1 MNKEE
6 LEKQISLLQ
15 ERVEANKTMNEG
27 YESDLLKAEKQL
39 ADYNKPELTPEQ
51 FGDLE
56 YAIQSAIEGFD
67 FSNTDM
73 YEIEYGINYDGK
85 VHCESFD
92 FNDSYEL
99 IEAVVKKASS
109 LFAEFV
115 EKEEEEE
122 PVVEQVEQ
130 PVESQ
135 PAEEQ
140 VLLDP
145 MPVAEPRE
153 TEVTHSKP
161 SNEDMENLKQM
172 AEEKKQNKEEKT
184 FKKRS
189 WFNK

>member
-27 YESDLLKAEKQL
+27 YKSDLLKAEKQL

-56 YAIQSAIEGFD
+56 DAIQSAVEAFD

-73 YEIEYGINYDGK
+73 YEIEYGIDYDGK
-85 VHCESFD
+85 VHCENFE
-92 FNDSYEL
+92 FNDCYEL
-99 IEAVVKKASS
+99 IEAVVKKVSN

-115 EKEEEEE
+115 EKEEEE

-130 PVESQ
+130 PIESQ
-135 PAEEQ
+135 PVEEQ

-145 MPVAEPRE
+145 MPVAEPCE
-153 TEVTHSKP
+153 SEVTHSKP
-161 SNEDMENLKQM
+161 STEDMESLKQM

-184 FKKRS
+184 FKKRT
-189 WFNK
+189 WFGK

>member
-15 ERVEANKTMNEG
+15 ERVVANKTMNEG

-56 YAIQSAIEGFD
+56 HAVQSAVEGFD

-73 YEIEYGINYDGK
+73 YEIEYGIDYDGK
-85 VHCESFD
+85 VHCENFE

-99 IEAVVKKASS
+99 IEVIVKKVSN

-115 EKEEEEE
+115 EKEEE
-122 PVVEQVEQ
+122 PVVEQIEQPIEIQ
-130 PVESQ
+130 PVE
-135 PAEEQ
+135 EE

-145 MPVAEPRE
+145 MPPAEPCE
-153 TEVTHSKP
+153 SEVTHSKP
-161 SNEDMENLKQM
+161 STEDMESLKQM

-184 FKKRS
+184 FKKRT
-189 WFNK
+189 WFGK

>member
-15 ERVEANKTMNEG
+15 ERVKANKTMNEG

-56 YAIQSAIEGFD
+56 NAINLAVETFD

-73 YEIEYGINYDGK
+73 YEMEFSIDYDNK
-85 VHCESFD
+85 VECSNLEFRDH
-92 FNDSYEL
+92 YEL
-99 IEAVVKKASS
+99 TDMLVKKVTE
-109 LFAEFV
+109 LFAEATCP
-115 EKEEEEE
+115 EDEE

-135 PAEEQ
+135 PVEEQ

-145 MPVAEPRE
+145 MPVAEPCE
-153 TEVTHSKP
+153 SEVTHSKP
-161 SNEDMENLKQM
+161 STKDMQSLNKM

-189 WFNK
+189 WFN

>member
-56 YAIQSAIEGFD
+56 HAIQSAVEAFD

-73 YEIEYGINYDGK
+73 YEIEYGIDYDGK
-85 VHCESFD
+85 VHCENFE

-99 IEAVVKKASS
+99 IEAVVKKVSS

-115 EKEEEEE
+115 EKEEEE

-135 PAEEQ
+135 PVEEQ

-145 MPVAEPRE
+145 MPVAEPCE
-153 TEVTHSKP
+153 SEVTHSKP
-161 SNEDMENLKQM
+161 STEDMESLNKM

-184 FKKRS
+184 FKKRT
-189 WFNK
+189 WFGK